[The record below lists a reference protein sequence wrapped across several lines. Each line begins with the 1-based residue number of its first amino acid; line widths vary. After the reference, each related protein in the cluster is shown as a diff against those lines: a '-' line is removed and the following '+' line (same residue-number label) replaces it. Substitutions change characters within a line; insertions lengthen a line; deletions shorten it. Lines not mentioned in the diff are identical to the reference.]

1 MPISEDGTG
10 SRHALV
16 VYKEMLDCQPACIG
30 IDTEKPCG
38 NVGFFRE
45 NQRSEM
51 APDAPERVPEMM
63 DTPPIL
69 ILSKFQRPRSNA
81 GSFVFSGGRMPKA
94 KNLKYLRHKAGLT
107 QEAFAAA
114 AGYAKST
121 INAWETKKRSMP
133 KNRTLEVCEYFGVSY
148 ADFCDEDLEQ
158 LDLEYSTPLKLSAI
172 ERQNITAFR
181 KLPADVQNAIRRIIL
196 SYTKEDKT

>member
-1 MPISEDGTG
+1 
-10 SRHALV
+10 
-16 VYKEMLDCQPACIG
+16 
-30 IDTEKPCG
+30 
-38 NVGFFRE
+38 
-45 NQRSEM
+45 
-51 APDAPERVPEMM
+51 
-63 DTPPIL
+63 
-69 ILSKFQRPRSNA
+69 
-81 GSFVFSGGRMPKA
+81 
-94 KNLKYLRHKAGLT
+94 
-107 QEAFAAA
+107 
-114 AGYAKST
+114 
-121 INAWETKKRSMP
+121 MP